1 VEVDLDRERV
11 QQKIEQTDRAD
22 LVVGV
27 VADIDQAGIKI
38 LVEALR
44 NCPGTPHI
52 VVLQKENSTKQPATT
67 PDGNDKDAATDA
79 TKDSSLAV
87 LPWPLELG
95 AAETPVE
102 IISEAYRSVFAASDK
117 LEARACCIVASTLE
131 SVTSQWI
138 CELLRP
144 LLQEDFDFV
153 AAHYARRTFGGL
165 LNSSIVY
172 PLTRCLYGK
181 RFYNPMGPDLGVSR
195 RLYQKLMWTNGNSR
209 PGNSRLHALASFAP
223 IALCNNFKVG
233 QVHVGARVDTP
244 TDWMNVGSLMSSVLG
259 PLFVEMEVNASCWQ
273 RTRGSAPVP
282 EFGVPLPA
290 LHETGKLDI
299 GRMVETFRLGN
310 RDLREIWGMV
320 LPPATLFELSKL
332 ARMAP
337 EQFRMPEDL
346 WARIIFDFALAH
358 RLRTINRDHL
368 LGSLAPLYLAWVAS
382 YACEL
387 DAGASSAEQVIDHVA
402 RAFEAGKPYLISRWR
417 WPDRFNP

>member
-1 VEVDLDRERV
+1 MEVDLDREKV
-11 QQKIEQTDRAD
+11 QEKIEQTGKAD
-22 LVVGV
+22 LVVGI
-27 VADIDQAGIKI
+27 VADIDQSGIEI
-38 LVEALR
+38 LVEGLR
-44 NCPGTPHI
+44 DFPGAPHI
-52 VVLQKENSTKQPATT
+52 VVLQKGNSTKQSATT
-67 PDGNDKDAATDA
+67 AEGNDQDAAEDAAKDA
-79 TKDSSLAV
+79 SLAV
-87 LPWPLELG
+87 LPWPLKLG

-138 CELLRP
+138 CQLLRP

-153 AAHYARRTFGGL
+153 AAHYARRTFEGL
-165 LNSSIVY
+165 LNNSIIY

-181 RFYNPMGPDLGVSR
+181 RIYNPMGPDLGISR
-195 RLYQKLMWTNGNSR
+195 RLYQKLLATNGNSR
-209 PGNSRLHALASFAP
+209 PGNSRVHALASFAP
-223 IALCNNFKVG
+223 TALCGNFKVG

-259 PLFVEMEVNASCWQ
+259 PLFVDMEVNASCWQ
-273 RTRGSAPVP
+273 RTRGSIPVP
-282 EFGVPLPA
+282 EFGSPLPV
-290 LHETGKLDI
+290 LHETGRVDI

-332 ARMAP
+332 ARLAP
-337 EQFRMPEDL
+337 EQFRLPEDL

-368 LGSLAPLYLAWVAS
+368 LRSLAPLYMAWVAS
-382 YACEL
+382 YAREL
-387 DAGASSAEQVIDHVA
+387 DAGATSAEQMIDRVA
-402 RAFEAGKPYLISRWR
+402 LAFEAGKPYFISRWR

>member
-1 VEVDLDRERV
+1 MEVDVDREKV
-11 QQKIEQTDRAD
+11 QETAEQADRAD
-22 LVVGV
+22 LVVGIM
-27 VADIDQAGIKI
+27 ADIDQAGIQN

-44 NCPGTPHI
+44 NLPEAPRI
-52 VVLQKENSTKQPATT
+52 VVLQKERSTKSPATAAE
-67 PDGNDKDAATDA
+67 GNGKEAAQEA
-79 TKDSSLAV
+79 PLAV
-87 LPWPLELG
+87 LPWSLEFG

-138 CELLRP
+138 CQLLRP

-153 AAHYARRTFGGL
+153 AAHYTHRTFGGL
-165 LNSSIVY
+165 LNNSIIY

-181 RFYNPMGPDLGVSR
+181 RIYNPMGPDLGVSR
-195 RLYQKLMWTNGNSR
+195 RLYQKLLWANGNSKL
-209 PGNSRLHALASFAP
+209 GGSRMHPLASFAP
-223 IALCNNFKVG
+223 MALCRNLKIG

-244 TDWMNVGSLMSSVLG
+244 TDWTNIGSLMSSVLG
-259 PLFVEMEVNASCWQ
+259 PLFTDMEVNASCWQ

-282 EFGVPLPA
+282 EFGLPIPV
-290 LHETGKLDI
+290 LHETGTVDI

-310 RDLREIWGMV
+310 RDLREIWGAV
-320 LPPATLFELSKL
+320 LPPATLFELTKL
-332 ARMAP
+332 ARLAP
-337 EQFRMPEDL
+337 EQFRLPEDL

-368 LGSLAPLYLAWVAS
+368 LRSLAPLYLAWVAS
-382 YACEL
+382 YAREM
-387 DAGASSAEQVIDHVA
+387 AIGATSAEEIIDRVA
-402 RAFEAGKPYLISRWR
+402 LAFEAVKPYFISRWR